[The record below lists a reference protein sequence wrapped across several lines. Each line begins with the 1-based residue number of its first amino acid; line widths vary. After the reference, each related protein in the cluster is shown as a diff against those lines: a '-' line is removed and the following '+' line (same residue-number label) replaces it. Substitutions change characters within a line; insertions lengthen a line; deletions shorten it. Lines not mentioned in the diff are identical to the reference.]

1 MYAPEKYILQVADPL
16 PGIIRFNTSDCNPFF
31 VHLPVMNYPSQLI
44 EEAVNE
50 LSKFPGIGKK
60 SAMRMVLFLLKQ
72 PEQHVS
78 RLGEAIIKLRNT
90 IRYCKRCGNVSDAEL
105 CNICANPKRDQETIC
120 VVEDLRDVM
129 AIENTNQ
136 YNGTYHILG
145 GLISPVN
152 GTGPEV
158 LNISSLL
165 ERIRTEKTREI
176 IMAISA
182 TMEGDT
188 TVFYL
193 SKKLKE
199 MPLKIST
206 ISRGIAIGGELE
218 YADEITL
225 GRSIALRVPYNI

>member
-1 MYAPEKYILQVADPL
+1 
-16 PGIIRFNTSDCNPFF
+16 
-31 VHLPVMNYPSQLI
+31 
-44 EEAVNE
+44 
-50 LSKFPGIGKK
+50 
-60 SAMRMVLFLLKQ
+60 MVLFLLKQ
-72 PEQHVS
+72 KEQDVS
-78 RLGEAIIKLRNT
+78 KLGEAILKLRNK
-90 IRYCKRCGNVSDAEL
+90 IQYCNRCGNVSDNIL
-105 CNICANPKRDQETIC
+105 CNICLNPKRDQQMIC

-136 YNGTYHILG
+136 YNGTYHVLG

-152 GTGPEV
+152 GIGPDT
-158 LNISSLL
+158 LNIDSLIN
-165 ERIRTEKTREI
+165 RIKTEQTKEI

-193 SKKLKE
+193 SKRLKE
-199 MPLKIST
+199 VRVNIST
-206 ISRGIAIGGELE
+206 ISKGIAIGGELE

>member
-1 MYAPEKYILQVADPL
+1 
-16 PGIIRFNTSDCNPFF
+16 
-31 VHLPVMNYPSQLI
+31 MNYPSHLI

-60 SAMRMVLFLLKQ
+60 SAVRMVLFLLKQ
-72 PEQHVS
+72 QEHEVTK
-78 RLGEAIIKLRNT
+78 LGESIIKLRNN
-90 IRYCKRCGNVSDAEL
+90 IKYCKRCGNVSDHDL
-105 CNICANPKRDQETIC
+105 CNICASEKRNQQIIC

-136 YNGTYHILG
+136 YNGTYHVLG

-152 GTGPEV
+152 GIGPDM
-158 LNISSLL
+158 LNIDSLI
-165 ERIRTEKTREI
+165 ERIKNEQSKEI

-193 SKKLKE
+193 SKKLKD
-199 MPLKIST
+199 MNVSISS